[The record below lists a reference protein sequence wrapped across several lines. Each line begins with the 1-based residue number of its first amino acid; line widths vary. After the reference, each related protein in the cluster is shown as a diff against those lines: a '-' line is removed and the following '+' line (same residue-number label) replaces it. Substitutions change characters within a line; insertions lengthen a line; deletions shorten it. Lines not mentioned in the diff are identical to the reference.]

1 MTDEEK
7 ILAMFR
13 LVHGEPTGA
22 CSTQVTHDENGN
34 VDGVSLMKHGYE
46 AWHAHR
52 DMLVFQCLQLPQ
64 LPEVQG

>member
-7 ILAMFR
+7 ILKMFVR
-13 LVHGEPTGA
+13 VHGEPTGA
-22 CSTQVTHDENGN
+22 CSTQVTYDEDHN

-52 DMLVFQCLQLPQ
+52 DLLVFQCM
-64 LPEVQG
+64 EIE